1 MRHTIFRM
9 CLGLAL
15 TFLFFTARSQDTLHL
30 NYHFTQ
36 ILPHDST
43 QAKIDKWVKSLNG
56 QHVDIKVIA
65 YFNRSEFKKVSQQR
79 CDELFLVLNRKARSL
94 ITIEFIG
101 TKAGKDYQ
109 RTMVDIIYS
118 YTGAAEKAAAA
129 AIAEKEKQK
138 AEEKLAEE
146 QKAAEKL
153 AKKEQERI
161 EKEARQKE
169 EQAKDEKEKEEK
181 ASKAKE
187 EKPAA
192 ADKEDKKK
200 KESAEK
206 TEVKKEEKE
215 AKKEKKDEDKSEK
228 KKEKKEDSD
237 DKKQENPK

>member
-1 MRHTIFRM
+1 M
-9 CLGLAL
+9 CLGLAF
-15 TFLFFTARSQDTLHL
+15 TFLFFSARSQDTLHL

-206 TEVKKEEKE
+206 NEEKE
-215 AKKEKKDEDKSEK
+215 SKKEKKDEAKSEK
-228 KKEKKEDSD
+228 KKDKKEGTD

>member
-1 MRHTIFRM
+1 MRHTLFRM
-9 CLGLAL
+9 CLGLAF
-15 TFLFFTARSQDTLHL
+15 TFLFFSARSQDTLHL

-169 EQAKDEKEKEEK
+169 EQAKEEKAKEEK
-181 ASKAKE
+181 ANKAKE

-192 ADKEDKKK
+192 EDKEDKKK

-206 TEVKKEEKE
+206 NEEKE
-215 AKKEKKDEDKSEK
+215 SKKEKKDEAKSEK
-228 KKEKKEDSD
+228 KKDKKEDSD

>member
-1 MRHTIFRM
+1 MRHTLFRM
-9 CLGLAL
+9 CLGLAF
-15 TFLFFTARSQDTLHL
+15 TFLFFSARSQDTLHL

-169 EQAKDEKEKEEK
+169 EQAKEEQAKEEK
-181 ASKAKE
+181 ANKAKE

-192 ADKEDKKK
+192 EDKEDKKK

-206 TEVKKEEKE
+206 NEEKE
-215 AKKEKKDEDKSEK
+215 SKKEKKDEAKSEK
-228 KKEKKEDSD
+228 KKDKKEGTD

>member
-1 MRHTIFRM
+1 MRHTLFRM
-9 CLGLAL
+9 CLGLAF
-15 TFLFFTARSQDTLHL
+15 TFLFFSARSQDTLHL

-169 EQAKDEKEKEEK
+169 EQAKEEK
-181 ASKAKE
+181 ANKAKE

-192 ADKEDKKK
+192 EDKEDKKK
-200 KESAEK
+200 D
-206 TEVKKEEKE
+206 E
-215 AKKEKKDEDKSEK
+215 AKSEK
-228 KKEKKEDSD
+228 KKDKKEDSD

>member
-1 MRHTIFRM
+1 MRHTLFRM
-9 CLGLAL
+9 CLGLAF
-15 TFLFFTARSQDTLHL
+15 TFLFFSASSQDTLHL

-153 AKKEQERI
+153 AKKEQELI

-169 EQAKDEKEKEEK
+169 EQAKEEK
-181 ASKAKE
+181 ANKAKE

-192 ADKEDKKK
+192 EDKEDKKK

-206 TEVKKEEKE
+206 NEEKE
-215 AKKEKKDEDKSEK
+215 SKKEKKDEAKSEK
-228 KKEKKEDSD
+228 KKDKKEDSD

>member
-1 MRHTIFRM
+1 MRHTLFRM
-9 CLGLAL
+9 CLGLAF
-15 TFLFFTARSQDTLHL
+15 TFLFFSARSQDTLHL

-169 EQAKDEKEKEEK
+169 EQAKEEQAKEEK
-181 ASKAKE
+181 ANKAKE

-192 ADKEDKKK
+192 EDKEDKKK

-206 TEVKKEEKE
+206 NEEKE
-215 AKKEKKDEDKSEK
+215 SKKEKKDEAKSEK
-228 KKEKKEDSD
+228 KKDKKEDSD

>member
-1 MRHTIFRM
+1 MRHTLFRM
-9 CLGLAL
+9 CLGLAF
-15 TFLFFTARSQDTLHL
+15 TFLFFSARSQDTLHL

>member
-1 MRHTIFRM
+1 MRHTLFRM
-9 CLGLAL
+9 CLGLAF
-15 TFLFFTARSQDTLHL
+15 TFLFFSARSQDTLHL

-169 EQAKDEKEKEEK
+169 EQAKEEK
-181 ASKAKE
+181 ANKAKE

-192 ADKEDKKK
+192 EDKEDKKK

-206 TEVKKEEKE
+206 NEEKE
-215 AKKEKKDEDKSEK
+215 SKKEKKDEAKSEK
-228 KKEKKEDSD
+228 KKDKKEDSD